1 MEFIVRFKPM
11 KIGRTKIFFTPSK
24 LKTILIPL
32 CYHMFTPVVLCETI
46 KQVLYLLMCSFP
58 TNVGLCDENSLL
70 LQKAFPWI
78 VGDIYMGIYI
88 YIHTHTYIHIYLG
101 KCIYS
106 VFIYTHICVYVC
118 VCVCMYVYGLP

>member
-24 LKTILIPL
+24 LKTILVSL

-46 KQVLYLLMCSFP
+46 KQVLYHLMCSFP
-58 TNVGLCDENSLL
+58 TNIGLCDKSSLL

-78 VGDIYMGIYI
+78 VGDTYMGIYI
-88 YIHTHTYIHIYLG
+88 DIYTY
-101 KCIYS
+101 
-106 VFIYTHICVYVC
+106 IYTHIYTIMYNSVYL
-118 VCVCMYVYGLP
+118 YVKGIYQES